1 MPDHNHRHDAMVEF
15 MGCFPTISGDAPQ
28 DIKDLSDGVILFE
41 VMSDLCQEQF
51 GTTTISRGN
60 TNWALKAN
68 TLRKLTRNLESYF
81 HTTLRKSADFSHL
94 SEIISDIARNSDPDA
109 IAEFVEI
116 VTAACVT
123 CEERGRYITWIMGMT
138 EENQVVMKGVI
149 ESSLARIED
158 LNDSIFSAENDGEE
172 DGEVDGD
179 SMSDNDFEGGGEI
192 SGMFRNAMQNLDS
205 VTQGM
210 DDVTVASQSEF
221 SHPNVH
227 GGDADVVRERDELRA
242 ALAESKREL
251 AAQKSNAETLA
262 EDGEATQKKL
272 RALAADLQER
282 LEERQE
288 ELVETAEKLR
298 KAQRGLDDADAKV
311 SDLTENNA
319 SLEDELDIANAK
331 ATQLKKAEAT
341 VVAYR
346 RKLEGAGV
354 MNQQMSD
361 LENQS
366 AKYLGQIV
374 DLEMEAKKIPDLQK
388 NLDDTTRELNKFQKE
403 NADIAEKVV
412 SRSAEVA
419 KLKTEL
425 SASVTA
431 KKMAEEELTELRIMQ
446 QSDHDEVDG
455 EVNMAGLSLTSA
467 FSVTEVRE
475 KVMRLEIENKSLKKQ
490 LDSSVAVSTSTAVA
504 HTANMVDDATVKA
517 LENEIEQLQAELKKK
532 DVATAKLAS
541 DKDKLESYTKKTL
554 SKFQEKYLVALQ
566 ECKAKLKE
574 KHDKIEALEMRS
586 AAEKSNQK
594 KEEKLLSST
603 VYELGLMVMQQKL
616 KNGQ

>member
-1 MPDHNHRHDAMVEF
+1 MICNSIDTLNKWLTPDLLIHLSMYICTHSYTQTLPFLNHR
-15 MGCFPTISGDAPQ
+15 CP
-28 DIKDLSDGVILFE
+28 
-41 VMSDLCQEQF
+41 EQF
-51 GTTTISRGN
+51 DPSTLSRGN
-60 TNWALKAN
+60 ANWALKAN
-68 TLRKLTRNLESYF
+68 NFRKFTRNLESYF
-81 HTTLRKSADFSHL
+81 HTTLHKSADFSHL
-94 SEIISDIARNSDPDA
+94 ADIISPDIARNSDPNA

-123 CEERGRYITWIMGMT
+123 CEQKGRYISWIMGMT
-138 EENQVVMKGVI
+138 DENQVVMKGVI

-158 LNDSIFSAENDGEE
+158 LNDSLFSVENANDGED
-172 DGEVDGD
+172 DGDLDGD
-179 SMSDNDFEGGGEI
+179 SMSDDDFEGGGEI
-192 SGMFRNAMQNLDS
+192 GGMFRDAFKDLDS

-210 DDVTVASQSEF
+210 DVTVASQSDN

-227 GGDADVVRERDELRA
+227 GGNGDVVKEKDELRM
-242 ALAESKREL
+242 ALAEAKREL
-251 AAQKSNAETLA
+251 AAQKSNSETLA

-288 ELVETAEKLR
+288 ELVETAEKFR

-311 SDLTENNA
+311 SDLTEKNA
-319 SLEDELDIANAK
+319 SLEDELDISNAK

-341 VVAYR
+341 VLAYR

-388 NLDDTTRELNKFQKE
+388 NLDDAIRELNKVQKE

-412 SRSAEVA
+412 ARSSEVA

-467 FSVTEVRE
+467 QSVTEVRE

-490 LDSSVAVSTSTAVA
+490 LDSSVAASASTVVA

-517 LENEIEQLQAELKKK
+517 LENEIGQLQADLKKK
-532 DVATAKLAS
+532 DAATAKLAS

-566 ECKAKLKE
+566 ECKTKLKE

-586 AAEKSNQK
+586 AAEKANQK
-594 KEEKLLSST
+594 KEEKLLSSSI
-603 VYELGLMVMQQKL
+603 YELGLMLMQQKL